1 MNKVSLIVIALI
13 LTLLGLIYHQEDNI
27 DLSYTQLNSQNNFFE
42 EDMIIKTTKGS
53 VLSNNYFEDK
63 ISLIFFGYVNC
74 PDFCPDTLT
83 RMNILFKQ
91 IDEDGTNASVQL
103 LFVSVDIEN
112 DSSDVI
118 KKYLE
123 YFNDDFIGLSMS
135 EPTLERLTKSIG
147 VYYKKIPTEGEIDF
161 YDHTGSIFI
170 LNKQGQLAGLYSP
183 PFDIKLIRD
192 DMSTLVKRN
201 N

>member
-83 RMNILFKQ
+83 RMNIL
-91 IDEDGTNASVQL
+91 
-103 LFVSVDIEN
+103 
-112 DSSDVI
+112 
-118 KKYLE
+118 
-123 YFNDDFIGLSMS
+123 
-135 EPTLERLTKSIG
+135 
-147 VYYKKIPTEGEIDF
+147 
-161 YDHTGSIFI
+161 
-170 LNKQGQLAGLYSP
+170 
-183 PFDIKLIRD
+183 
-192 DMSTLVKRN
+192 
-201 N
+201 